1 MAPEKRLCLR
11 RPLSWPTL
19 SISFVLLA
27 LPAWTQTYKILYAFD
42 DQSKLRAG
50 STIVQDKMGNI
61 YGASWDSPRMCSSGP
76 CGAIYKISPTG
87 KEGALYEFKGR
98 PDGFYPVGIAIDANG
113 TLYGT
118 TLEGGTSTVQYCNY
132 GCGTVFSLTAS
143 GKETVLHSFQGS
155 PLLRTFHGPTN
166 DGILPQSGV
175 VVYPGGGVLYGTT
188 PFGGDYGSYGLPGD
202 GTIYQITDHF
212 VTILHNFTEGLDG
225 GLPSAGL
232 LLVGATLYGTAQFGG
247 FGPCVTTFGP
257 GCGTVFK
264 YDANGLTTLYQF
276 QGGADGASP
285 AGTLITDNA
294 GNLYGTTVLGG
305 DLNCNLTFG
314 IPPGCGVVFKVTPSG
329 QEITLYTFTGSTD
342 GTWPSSA
349 LAMDA
354 AGNLYGTAYFGGD
367 LKCNSGNYGMGCGT
381 IFKIDLSGNFSVVHT
396 FKGPDGAF
404 PMAIIAG
411 DGKLLGVTNA
421 GGPANRGVVYTLT
434 P

>member
-1 MAPEKRLCLR
+1 MAPEKRLCVR
-11 RPLSWPTL
+11 RLLSWPTL

-118 TLEGGTSTVQYCNY
+118 TLEGGTSAFQYCNY

-175 VVYPGGGVLYGTT
+175 VVYLGGGVLYGTT
-188 PFGGDYGSYGLPGD
+188 QLGGDYGSYGLPGD

-247 FGPCVTTFGP
+247 FGPCVTTYGP

-329 QEITLYTFTGSTD
+329 QEITLYTFTGSAD

-349 LAMDA
+349 LVMDA

-367 LKCNSGNYGMGCGT
+367 LKCNSGNYGIGCGT

-421 GGPANRGVVYTLT
+421 GGPANRGVVYELT